1 MPDTTSRPEP
11 SETVLTDAFLMV
23 ATAVP
28 GSRVLNEAHLPPA
41 TAEPSDL
48 VKASPLLMEM
58 LRLGMDPREV
68 ERRALGAKHLGEVYS
83 SIPWHAQR
91 AEQDP
96 DYWNELYGSS
106 VNWWHEPL
114 SAESSTSSP
123 PET

>member
-68 ERRALGAKHLGEVYS
+68 ERRALGAKHLGSGLIDHIQKMTMAAIAMADMKV
-83 SIPWHAQR
+83 WAQR
-91 AEQDP
+91 
-96 DYWNELYGSS
+96 S
-106 VNWWHEPL
+106 
-114 SAESSTSSP
+114 
-123 PET
+123 